1 MEAEVGVML
10 TPRKVA
16 QRDVV
21 EVESPAALK
30 VLASLSEVQA
40 QAQTHSG
47 YQSSSLGFG
56 KVTTFHISAAAQLLA
71 DTAAAAVVASTDA
84 SEYDENDDV
93 DDRERILFTTEIA
106 NAGAETIKAGMF
118 TTMEEFHAA
127 YHRQK
132 AAEMEPGK
140 RFMVAPGIQMASCIC
155 PVCFEALYCGRA
167 CQFKGWPAHSMV
179 CGAHGDDGPIVTAE
193 RSAFAKAD
201 SAQSRSS
208 SATLASYGR
217 STSSRNSGGVVATSS
232 SDGRSS
238 SNSHKSSSSGGGRKA
253 KSSKASTA
261 SNDRS
266 NSGADQNAVTPA
278 GLFKCLIDG
287 CGKVFKQS
295 SSLKSHAR
303 IHTGE
308 KPFTCTYNGCNK
320 GFSAS
325 FALRRHERIHTGEKS
340 FKCQTCAKTF
350 SRKDALKQHA
360 RVHAREKSRS
370 TSSDDD

>member
-1 MEAEVGVML
+1 MHACVYANRMDSREGGQFHL
-10 TPRKVA
+10 
-16 QRDVV
+16 
-21 EVESPAALK
+21 
-30 VLASLSEVQA
+30 LASRLVEAVFLRPKLSLTLMYA
-40 QAQTHSG
+40 
-47 YQSSSLGFG
+47 SSFLNNNNNNIVLFFFWHAIFPG
-56 KVTTFHISAAAQLLA
+56 HISK
-71 DTAAAAVVASTDA
+71 
-84 SEYDENDDV
+84 
-93 DDRERILFTTEIA
+93 
-106 NAGAETIKAGMF
+106 NAT
-118 TTMEEFHAA
+118 
-127 YHRQK
+127 Q
-132 AAEMEPGK
+132 
-140 RFMVAPGIQMASCIC
+140 
-155 PVCFEALYCGRA
+155 A

-370 TSSDDD
+370 TSSDDE